1 MDNRGWASPWKDW
14 FPPCRIFLSLFLP
27 LPPSPF
33 QAEFPSGVYL
43 LALASKTHVRGSPR
57 RGILRYSSERQWPN
71 VDGASSLSGTLLV
84 FHVNQVIQPL
94 FSTNFPTILF
104 PLNLFLYF

>member
-1 MDNRGWASPWKDW
+1 MGQSLKDW
-14 FPPCRIFLSLFLP
+14 FPPCQISLSVSLFLP

-84 FHVNQVIQPL
+84 IHVNQVNQPL
-94 FSTNFPTILF
+94 FSTKFSYYTIF
-104 PLNLFLYF
+104 S

>member
-1 MDNRGWASPWKDW
+1 MGQSLERLVSPMSNLS
-14 FPPCRIFLSLFLP
+14 FSLSLFLP

-57 RGILRYSSERQWPN
+57 RGILRYSRERQWPN
-71 VDGASSLSGTLLV
+71 VDGASSLSEASLV
-84 FHVNQVIQPL
+84 FHVNQVTQPL
-94 FSTNFPTILF
+94 FSTKFPTTLF
-104 PLNLFLYF
+104 FPNLSLYF